1 MVTLLGKWNWTV
13 LESCLSLKLKPLGQ
27 AIRGPRGNSA
37 NVFIVKSAYEIHF
50 GNAFGAS
57 SKYYQVISQVSGSQR
72 IRISLWVQRH
82 FATGS
87 RCHVC
92 GANVSHVLQLC
103 MNAVTLWPLLIKQ
116 ERLLTIAI
124 PDWIAKN
131 LSQQEYFA
139 RRLQELSVQALAGAQ
154 AQVAVASTEIS
165 GLVIWVVPEEGWVK
179 LNTDGARR
187 GVDWLA
193 SPDLRADLESRASSS
208 LIMQLND
215 LQCNSSLPLT

>member
-72 IRISLWVQRH
+72 IRISLWL
-82 FATGS
+82 A
-87 RCHVC
+87 C
-92 GANVSHVLQLC
+92 GTKPTTNEEERVHGAASLC
-103 MNAVTLWPLLIKQ
+103 
-116 ERLLTIAI
+116 
-124 PDWIAKN
+124 DW
-131 LSQQEYFA
+131 
-139 RRLQELSVQALAGAQ
+139 LQELSVQALAGAQ